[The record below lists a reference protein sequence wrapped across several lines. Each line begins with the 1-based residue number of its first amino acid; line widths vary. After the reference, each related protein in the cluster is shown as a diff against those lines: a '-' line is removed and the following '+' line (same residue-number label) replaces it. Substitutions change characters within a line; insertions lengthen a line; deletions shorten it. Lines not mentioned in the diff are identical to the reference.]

1 MNQHFSA
8 TCGASR
14 LATAQALG
22 GLKIN
27 APLPE
32 ISHLL
37 FEESSHAW
45 ASGGQ
50 AAAILLP
57 NSITCL
63 TLSVLTV
70 MSPLAFISSAPCAR
84 NRAPTQRK
92 ESVVRPSG
100 RPKPTPAFWHFSAA
114 ARKAS
119 QVQSAS
125 LGGLPAG

>member
-1 MNQHFSA
+1 MARNS
-8 TCGASR
+8 SR
-14 LATAQALG
+14 LLAASLF
-22 GLKIN
+22 LEKFN

-37 FEESSHAW
+37 FEESSQAW

-50 AAAILLP
+50 NWAILLP

-70 MSPLAFISSAPCAR
+70 MSPLAFISSAPNAR
-84 NRAPTQRK
+84 NSAPTHRY

-100 RPKPTPAFWHFSAA
+100 RPNSCPALWHFSAA